1 MTVGRITYWYMAR
14 RKNPAAFEKS
24 RRERE
29 KKKKRNEKIERR
41 QTRTDGEGEPEPDD
55 PIDGLFPAE
64 MLDESEDP
72 EEDPDDPSAAPEA

>member
-1 MTVGRITYWYMAR
+1 MAR

-41 QTRTDGEGEPEPDD
+41 HTRVDGEGEPEPDD
-55 PIDGLFPAE
+55 PIDGLFPSE
-64 MLDESEDP
+64 MLDEEEEP
-72 EEDPDDPSAAPEA
+72 EEGTDDPSSAPGA